1 MSTGLKLSDHLS
13 TTVAAA
19 ERTSRNQLE
28 KLCRSLQEQL
38 AEKTRELESAQAE
51 IAWLGFCRSD
61 LKEMIE
67 AANANCSSLEK
78 YNRELKRELT
88 EAKKEAESLKSTVSA
103 AKVELGRESRKNSML
118 QKDIKALNQRAE
130 LLNPLVDIGVATRL
144 RFLQHARRTIHRHRI
159 SDQDAIVIKNGN
171 VAAHGGNGIADAAM
185 FKAYLVTKGHV
196 LGQVFKDLY
205 HCEPAEYLNQNEI
218 KMLRRMLDCEATITT
233 VKINNKLKESAALR
247 KDHHHLLENLYDAQ
261 TKSPSITAW
270 EENHNNKRWLKRL
283 EELTAEIVRLDMKTG
298 PRRKKICSVS

>member
-19 ERTSRNQLE
+19 ERASRNQLE

-78 YNRELKRELT
+78 YNRELKGELT
-88 EAKKEAESLKSTVSA
+88 EAKKEAENLKSTVTTV
-103 AKVELGRESRKNSML
+103 KVELGRESRKNSIL
-118 QKDIKALNQRAE
+118 QKDTKALNQRAE

-144 RFLQHARRTIHRHRI
+144 RFLQHARRIIQTPHLGPRCNRHQER
-159 SDQDAIVIKNGN
+159 KCGCTWREWHCRRGN
-171 VAAHGGNGIADAAM
+171 VQG
-185 FKAYLVTKGHV
+185 V
-196 LGQVFKDLY
+196 LGHERPRTGASLQGSLS
-205 HCEPAEYLNQNEI
+205 
-218 KMLRRMLDCEATITT
+218 LRT
-233 VKINNKLKESAALR
+233 S
-247 KDHHHLLENLYDAQ
+247 
-261 TKSPSITAW
+261 
-270 EENHNNKRWLKRL
+270 
-283 EELTAEIVRLDMKTG
+283 
-298 PRRKKICSVS
+298 